1 MQILLA
7 IKDHV
12 STILAALAALSIV
25 IEVAP
30 IKINPWS
37 RLAENISKAFNK
49 PALDKI
55 TSVEQQ
61 LRKTNEKLAETN
73 EKLDGHTAN
82 DELQKAEDARA
93 AALRFNNEL
102 LRNIPHTREEFF
114 EVLQKIDIYE
124 EYCDKH
130 KDYENNR
137 AVHAI
142 ANINRVYDERLAK
155 HDFLSEISDTT
166 KEQGG
171 VAW

>member
-1 MQILLA
+1 MSLYEIVFGSSGALILLL
-7 IKDHV
+7 
-12 STILAALAALSIV
+12 TV
-25 IEVAP
+25 IELVP

-37 RLAENISKAFNK
+37 KLAENIGKAFNK

-55 TSVEQQ
+55 ASVEQQ
-61 LRKTNEKLAETN
+61 LKKTN
-73 EKLDGHTAN
+73 EKLDGHMAN
-82 DELQKAEDARA
+82 DERQKAEDARA

-102 LRNIPHTREEFF
+102 LRGIPHTREEFF

-155 HDFLSEISDTT
+155 HDFLSEMS
-166 KEQGG
+166 GG
-171 VAW
+171 TA

>member
-7 IKDHV
+7 IKDYALN
-12 STILAALAALSIV
+12 ILAVLAAFSIV
-25 IEVAP
+25 IEVSP

-37 RLAENISKAFNK
+37 KLAENIGKAFNK

-61 LRKTNEKLAETN
+61 LKKTNEKLAETN
-73 EKLDGHTAN
+73 EKLDGHMAN

-102 LRNIPHTREEFF
+102 LRDIPHTREEFF

-124 EYCDKH
+124 DFCDRH

-155 HDFLSEISDTT
+155 HDFLSEISDAH
-166 KEQGG
+166 KEQE
-171 VAW
+171 V

>member
-49 PALDKI
+49 PTLDKI
-55 TSVEQQ
+55 ASVEQQ
-61 LRKTNEKLAETN
+61 LKKTNEELAKTN
-73 EKLDGHTAN
+73 DKLDGHMAN

-102 LRNIPHTREEFF
+102 LRDIPHTREEFF

-124 EYCDKH
+124 DFCDRH

-155 HDFLSEISDTT
+155 HDFLSEISDAH
-166 KEQGG
+166 KEQE
-171 VAW
+171 V

>member
-7 IKDHV
+7 IKDYALN
-12 STILAALAALSIV
+12 ILAVLATLSIV
-25 IEVAP
+25 VEVSP

-37 RLAENISKAFNK
+37 KLAENIGKAFNK

-61 LRKTNEKLAETN
+61 LKKTNEKLAETN
-73 EKLDGHTAN
+73 EKLDGHMAN

-93 AALRFNNEL
+93 AVLRFNNEL

-124 EYCDKH
+124 DYCDRH

-155 HDFLSEISDTT
+155 HDFLSEMSDTP
-166 KEQGG
+166 KEQE
-171 VAW
+171 A

>member
-7 IKDHV
+7 IKDNV

-49 PALDKI
+49 PTLDKI
-55 TSVEQQ
+55 ASVEQQ
-61 LRKTNEKLAETN
+61 LKKTNEKLAETN
-73 EKLDGHTAN
+73 EKLDGHMAN

-124 EYCDKH
+124 DYCNRH
-130 KDYENNR
+130 KEYENNR

>member
-12 STILAALAALSIV
+12 STILAALTALSIV

-37 RLAENISKAFNK
+37 RFAENISKAFNK
-49 PALDKI
+49 PTLNKI
-55 TSVEQQ
+55 ASVEQQ
-61 LRKTNEKLAETN
+61 LKKTNEKLAETN
-73 EKLDGHTAN
+73 AKLDGHMAN

-124 EYCDKH
+124 DFCDRH

-155 HDFLSEISDTT
+155 HDFLSEVSDTT

>member
-37 RLAENISKAFNK
+37 RLAENIGKAFNK

-55 TSVEQQ
+55 ASVEQR
-61 LRKTNEKLAETN
+61 LRETN
-73 EKLDGHTAN
+73 EKLDGHIAN

-124 EYCDKH
+124 DYCNRH
-130 KDYENNR
+130 KEYENNR

>member
-7 IKDHV
+7 IKDYALN
-12 STILAALAALSIV
+12 ILAVLAAFSIV
-25 IEVAP
+25 IEVSP

-37 RLAENISKAFNK
+37 KLAENIGKAFNK

-61 LRKTNEKLAETN
+61 LKKTNEKLAETN
-73 EKLDGHTAN
+73 EKLDGHMAN

-93 AALRFNNEL
+93 AVLRFNNEL

-124 EYCDKH
+124 DYCYRH

-155 HDFLSEISDTT
+155 HDFLSEMSDAP
-166 KEQGG
+166 KEQE
-171 VAW
+171 A

>member
-1 MQILLA
+1 MSLYEIVFGSSGVLILLL
-7 IKDHV
+7 
-12 STILAALAALSIV
+12 TI
-25 IEVAP
+25 IELVP

-37 RLAENISKAFNK
+37 KLAENIGKAFNK

-61 LRKTNEKLAETN
+61 LKKTN
-73 EKLDGHTAN
+73 EKLDGHIAN

-102 LRNIPHTREEFF
+102 LRGIPHTREEFF

-124 EYCDKH
+124 DYCNKH

-155 HDFLSEISDTT
+155 HDFLSEIS
-166 KEQGG
+166 GG
-171 VAW
+171 TA

>member
-1 MQILLA
+1 MTVYEVLFGGGG
-7 IKDHV
+7 
-12 STILAALAALSIV
+12 AALLLLTLV
-25 IEVAP
+25 ELAP

-37 RLAENISKAFNK
+37 KLAEKIGKAFNK

-55 TSVEQQ
+55 ASVEQQ
-61 LRKTNEKLAETN
+61 LRETNEKLRETN
-73 EKLDGHTAN
+73 EKLDGHIAN
-82 DELQKAEDARA
+82 DALQKAEDARA
-93 AALRFNNEL
+93 VVLRFNNEL

-124 EYCDKH
+124 DYCDRH

-155 HDFLSEISDTT
+155 HDFLSEIPSAP
-166 KEQGG
+166 KEQG
-171 VAW
+171 A

>member
-1 MQILLA
+1 MSLYEIVFGGSGVFILLL
-7 IKDHV
+7 
-12 STILAALAALSIV
+12 TV
-25 IEVAP
+25 IELVP

-37 RLAENISKAFNK
+37 KLAENIGKAFNK

-55 TSVEQQ
+55 TAVEQQ
-61 LRKTNEKLAETN
+61 LKKTN
-73 EKLDGHTAN
+73 EKLDGHMAN
-82 DELQKAEDARA
+82 DERQKAEDARA

-102 LRNIPHTREEFF
+102 LRGIPHTREEFF

-155 HDFLSEISDTT
+155 HDFLSEMS
-166 KEQGG
+166 GG
-171 VAW
+171 TA

>member
-1 MQILLA
+1 MSLCEIAFGSSGVLVLLL
-7 IKDHV
+7 
-12 STILAALAALSIV
+12 TV
-25 IEVAP
+25 IELVP

-37 RLAENISKAFNK
+37 KLAENIGKAFNK

-61 LRKTNEKLAETN
+61 LKKTN
-73 EKLDGHTAN
+73 EKLDGHMAN
-82 DELQKAEDARA
+82 DERQKAEDARA

-102 LRNIPHTREEFF
+102 LRGIPHTREEFF

-155 HDFLSEISDTT
+155 HDFLSEMS
-166 KEQGG
+166 GG
-171 VAW
+171 TA

>member
-1 MQILLA
+1 MTVYEILFGG
-7 IKDHV
+7 
-12 STILAALAALSIV
+12 SGAALLLLTLV
-25 IEVAP
+25 ELTP

-37 RLAENISKAFNK
+37 KLAEKIGRAFNK

-55 TSVEQQ
+55 TAVEQQ

-73 EKLDGHTAN
+73 EKLDGHMAN

-102 LRNIPHTREEFF
+102 LRDIPHTREEFF

-124 EYCDKH
+124 DYCDRH

-155 HDFLSEISDTT
+155 HDFLSEMSGAP
-166 KEQGG
+166 KEQE
-171 VAW
+171 A

>member
-1 MQILLA
+1 MSLYEIVFGSSGVLILLL
-7 IKDHV
+7 
-12 STILAALAALSIV
+12 TI
-25 IEVAP
+25 IELVP

-37 RLAENISKAFNK
+37 KLAENIGKAFNK

-61 LRKTNEKLAETN
+61 LKKTN
-73 EKLDGHTAN
+73 EKLDGHIAN

-102 LRNIPHTREEFF
+102 LRGIPHTREEFF

-155 HDFLSEISDTT
+155 HDFLSEIS
-166 KEQGG
+166 GG
-171 VAW
+171 TA

>member
-7 IKDHV
+7 IKDYALN
-12 STILAALAALSIV
+12 ILAVLATFSIV
-25 IEVAP
+25 IEVSP

-37 RLAENISKAFNK
+37 KLAENIGKAFNK

-61 LRKTNEKLAETN
+61 LKKTNEKLAETN
-73 EKLDGHTAN
+73 EKLDGHMAN

-102 LRNIPHTREEFF
+102 LRDIPHTREEFF

-124 EYCDKH
+124 DFCDRH

-155 HDFLSEISDTT
+155 HDFLSEMSDAH
-166 KEQGG
+166 KEQE
-171 VAW
+171 A

>member
-7 IKDHV
+7 IKDHI
-12 STILAALAALSIV
+12 STILAALAALSVV

-37 RLAENISKAFNK
+37 RLAENIGKAFNK

-55 TSVEQQ
+55 ASVEQQ
-61 LRKTNEKLAETN
+61 LKKTN
-73 EKLDGHTAN
+73 EKLDGHMAA

-114 EVLQKIDIYE
+114 EVLQKIDVYE
-124 EYCDKH
+124 DYCNRH
-130 KDYENNR
+130 KEYENNR

-155 HDFLSEISDTT
+155 HDFLSEVSDIN

>member
-1 MQILLA
+1 MSLYGIVFGSSGVLVLLL
-7 IKDHV
+7 
-12 STILAALAALSIV
+12 TI
-25 IEVAP
+25 IELVP

-37 RLAENISKAFNK
+37 KLAENISKAVNK
-49 PALDKI
+49 PAIDKI

-61 LRKTNEKLAETN
+61 LKKTN
-73 EKLDGHTAN
+73 EKLDGHIAN
-82 DELQKAEDARA
+82 DERQKAEDARA

-102 LRNIPHTREEFF
+102 LRGIPHTREEFF

-124 EYCDKH
+124 EYCNKH

-155 HDFLSEISDTT
+155 HDFLSEIS
-166 KEQGG
+166 GG
-171 VAW
+171 TA

>member
-1 MQILLA
+1 MSLYEIAFGSSGVLILLL
-7 IKDHV
+7 
-12 STILAALAALSIV
+12 TI
-25 IEVAP
+25 IELVP

-37 RLAENISKAFNK
+37 KLAENISKAFNK

-61 LRKTNEKLAETN
+61 LKKTN
-73 EKLDGHTAN
+73 EKLDGHIAN
-82 DELQKAEDARA
+82 DERQKAEDARA

-102 LRNIPHTREEFF
+102 LRGIPHTREEFF

-155 HDFLSEISDTT
+155 HDFLSEIS
-166 KEQGG
+166 GG
-171 VAW
+171 TA

>member
-1 MQILLA
+1 MSLYEIVFGSSGVLILLL
-7 IKDHV
+7 
-12 STILAALAALSIV
+12 TI
-25 IEVAP
+25 IELVP

-37 RLAENISKAFNK
+37 KLAENISKAFNK

-61 LRKTNEKLAETN
+61 LKKTN
-73 EKLDGHTAN
+73 EKLDGHIAN
-82 DELQKAEDARA
+82 DERQKAEDARA

-102 LRNIPHTREEFF
+102 LRGIPHTREEFF

-155 HDFLSEISDTT
+155 HDFLSEIS
-166 KEQGG
+166 GG
-171 VAW
+171 TA

>member
-7 IKDHV
+7 IKDYALN
-12 STILAALAALSIV
+12 ILAVLATFSIV
-25 IEVAP
+25 IEVSP

-37 RLAENISKAFNK
+37 KLAENIGKAFNK

-61 LRKTNEKLAETN
+61 LKKTNEKLAETN
-73 EKLDGHTAN
+73 EKLDGHMAN

-102 LRNIPHTREEFF
+102 LRDIPHTREEFF
-114 EVLQKIDIYE
+114 EVLPKIDIYE
-124 EYCDKH
+124 DFCDRH

-155 HDFLSEISDTT
+155 HDFLSEMSDAH
-166 KEQGG
+166 KEQE
-171 VAW
+171 A

>member
-7 IKDHV
+7 IKDYALN
-12 STILAALAALSIV
+12 ILAVLATLSIV
-25 IEVAP
+25 IEVSP

-37 RLAENISKAFNK
+37 KLAENIGKAFNK

-61 LRKTNEKLAETN
+61 LKKTNEKLAETN
-73 EKLDGHTAN
+73 EKLDGHMAN

-124 EYCDKH
+124 DFCDRH

-155 HDFLSEISDTT
+155 HDFLSEISDAP
-166 KEQGG
+166 KEQE
-171 VAW
+171 V

>member
-7 IKDHV
+7 IKDYALN
-12 STILAALAALSIV
+12 ILAVLATLSIV
-25 IEVAP
+25 IEVSP

-37 RLAENISKAFNK
+37 KLAENIGKAFNK

-55 TSVEQQ
+55 ASVEQQ
-61 LRKTNEKLAETN
+61 LKKTNEKLAETN
-73 EKLDGHTAN
+73 EKLDGHMAN

-93 AALRFNNEL
+93 AVLRFNNEL

-124 EYCDKH
+124 DYCDRH

-155 HDFLSEISDTT
+155 HDFLSEIS
-166 KEQGG
+166 GG
-171 VAW
+171 TA

>member
-1 MQILLA
+1 MSLYKIVFGSSGVLVLLL
-7 IKDHV
+7 
-12 STILAALAALSIV
+12 TI
-25 IEVAP
+25 IELVP

-37 RLAENISKAFNK
+37 KLAENISKAFNK

-61 LRKTNEKLAETN
+61 LKKTN
-73 EKLDGHTAN
+73 EKLDGHIAN

-102 LRNIPHTREEFF
+102 LRGIPHTREEFF

-155 HDFLSEISDTT
+155 HDFLSEMS
-166 KEQGG
+166 GG
-171 VAW
+171 TA

>member
-7 IKDHV
+7 IKDYALN
-12 STILAALAALSIV
+12 ILAVLATFSIV
-25 IEVAP
+25 IEVSP

-37 RLAENISKAFNK
+37 KLAENIGKAFNK

-61 LRKTNEKLAETN
+61 LKKTNEKLAETN
-73 EKLDGHTAN
+73 EKLDGHMAN

-124 EYCDKH
+124 DFCDRH

-155 HDFLSEISDTT
+155 HDFLSEMSDVR
-166 KEQGG
+166 KEQE
-171 VAW
+171 V

>member
-1 MQILLA
+1 MTVYEILFGG
-7 IKDHV
+7 
-12 STILAALAALSIV
+12 SGAALLLLTLV
-25 IEVAP
+25 ELAP

-37 RLAENISKAFNK
+37 RLAEKIGTAFNK

-73 EKLDGHTAN
+73 AKLDGHMAN

-124 EYCDKH
+124 DYCDRH

-155 HDFLSEISDTT
+155 HDFLSEMSDVP
-166 KEQGG
+166 KEQED
-171 VAW
+171 

>member
-1 MQILLA
+1 MSLYEIVFGGSGVFILLL
-7 IKDHV
+7 
-12 STILAALAALSIV
+12 TV
-25 IEVAP
+25 IELVP

-37 RLAENISKAFNK
+37 KLAENIGKAFNK

-55 TSVEQQ
+55 ASVEQQ
-61 LRKTNEKLAETN
+61 LKKTN
-73 EKLDGHTAN
+73 EKLDGHMAN
-82 DELQKAEDARA
+82 DERQKAEDARA

-102 LRNIPHTREEFF
+102 LRGIPHTREEFF

-155 HDFLSEISDTT
+155 HDFLSEMS
-166 KEQGG
+166 GG
-171 VAW
+171 TA

>member
-1 MQILLA
+1 MQMLLA

-37 RLAENISKAFNK
+37 KLAENISKAFNK
-49 PALDKI
+49 PTLDKI
-55 TSVEQQ
+55 ALVEQR
-61 LRKTNEKLAETN
+61 LRETN
-73 EKLDGHTAN
+73 EKLDGHIAT

-124 EYCDKH
+124 DYCNRH
-130 KDYENNR
+130 KEYENNR

-155 HDFLSEISDTT
+155 HDFLSEVSDTA

-171 VAW
+171 AAW

>member
-1 MQILLA
+1 MSLYEIVFGGSGVFILLL
-7 IKDHV
+7 
-12 STILAALAALSIV
+12 TV
-25 IEVAP
+25 IELVP

-37 RLAENISKAFNK
+37 KLAENIGKAFNK

-61 LRKTNEKLAETN
+61 LKKTN
-73 EKLDGHTAN
+73 EKLDGHIAN

-102 LRNIPHTREEFF
+102 LRGIPHTREEFF

-155 HDFLSEISDTT
+155 HDFLSEIS
-166 KEQGG
+166 GG
-171 VAW
+171 TA